1 MIKKGFMSLK
11 IVAACGNGMG
21 TSMIIKLKVEKL
33 IKEFNIDASVE
44 ALSMGQSTSLTNSVD
59 IIIASNHL
67 TSEFSKNQKAK
78 IVGVTN
84 LMDENEIRN
93 ALAPVLVELNKM

>member
-1 MIKKGFMSLK
+1 MNGPLK

-21 TSMIIKLKVEKL
+21 TSMIIKLKVQK
-33 IKEFNIDASVE
+33 ICKELNIDASVE
-44 ALSMGQSTSLTNSVD
+44 ALSMGQSKGMTNSVD
-59 IIIASNHL
+59 IIISSKHL
-67 TSEFSKNQKAK
+67 SSEFNHQQKAK

-93 ALAPVLVELNKM
+93 ALKEALGL